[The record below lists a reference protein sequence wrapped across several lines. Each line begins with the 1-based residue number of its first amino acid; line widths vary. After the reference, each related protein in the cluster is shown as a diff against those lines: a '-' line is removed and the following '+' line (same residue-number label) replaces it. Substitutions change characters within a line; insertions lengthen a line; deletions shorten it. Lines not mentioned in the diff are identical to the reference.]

1 MVECPMPQDILKRKS
16 KFIANLSVR
25 EVCCG
30 ACGVAFGLLGYFSWF
45 KGIEAQ
51 NVRQMLSMLCILPF
65 LLVGFVKLYDQP
77 FEKIAPT
84 IVFDNFICPV
94 KRKKETH
101 FREFEKYESTRYWIK
116 PDPEEAEEETDDSK
130 KAKKKKK
137 KPTPAKITVKKS
149 EQYIGIK

>member
-25 EVCCG
+25 EVCCA
-30 ACGVAFGLLGYFSWF
+30 ACGLAVGLLGYFSWF
-45 KGIEAQ
+45 SGIEETTL
-51 NVRQMLSMLCILPF
+51 RQGLTALCVIPPILI
-65 LLVGFVKLYDQP
+65 GFVKLYDQP

-101 FREFEKYESTRYWIK
+101 FREFEKYESTHYWIK
-116 PDPEEAEEETDDSK
+116 ADPEEAENETDGSK
-130 KAKKKKK
+130 KTKKKKK
-137 KPTPAKITVKKS
+137 KPVSTKVIVKKS